1 MSNLNIKIY
10 SFLKR
15 VLKNNFYS
23 ILIMSSITKDIKDV
37 TWRDKEY
44 FRLYQKELYKQ
55 KLGCKCMCENCG
67 SVTTYKN
74 LKKHQQ
80 TDKCKRYNEKNEE
93 TFKDKVERIQKILN
107 NLSNGL
113 SSNLASMD

>member
-1 MSNLNIKIY
+1 
-10 SFLKR
+10 
-15 VLKNNFYS
+15 
-23 ILIMSSITKDIKDV
+23 MSSIIKDIKDF

-67 SVTTYKN
+67 SITTNKN

-93 TFKDKVERIQKILN
+93 SFKDKVERIQNILN
-107 NLSNGL
+107 TLSNGL
-113 SSNLASMD
+113 PNSLTSMD

>member
-1 MSNLNIKIY
+1 
-10 SFLKR
+10 
-15 VLKNNFYS
+15 
-23 ILIMSSITKDIKDV
+23 MSSITKDIKDF

-93 TFKDKVERIQKILN
+93 TFKDKVERIQSILN
-107 NLSNGL
+107 TLSNGL
-113 SSNLASMD
+113 PNSLTSMD